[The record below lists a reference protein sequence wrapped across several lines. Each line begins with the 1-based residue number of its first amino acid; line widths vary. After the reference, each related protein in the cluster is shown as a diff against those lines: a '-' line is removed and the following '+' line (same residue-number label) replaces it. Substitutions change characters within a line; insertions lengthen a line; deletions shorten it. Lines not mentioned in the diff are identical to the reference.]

1 MYPRIQKLLTLQ
13 EADIAA
19 HSMEQRVKNFPEE
32 IKMLEEKV
40 VGEKQAIEAAKKTL
54 QTLEVRRKEI
64 DVQVQTEEDKLIKYK
79 TQQIS
84 VKKTDEYNA
93 LNDEIQHTQDRILAF
108 EDEELQLLLDI
119 DTVKEK
125 YNRDEAAHKTNID
138 KYQIEIAQF
147 KKGLD
152 EAKQQAQTLR
162 KKFEEIFSSTEP
174 ELQSAYNSVKSS
186 VKRIPY
192 IVPIKNHHCQGCF
205 LKVANEAESGTLD
218 PNATPRC
225 GNCSR
230 ILYIESR

>member
-1 MYPRIQKLLTLQ
+1 MYPRIQKLLNLQ
-13 EADIAA
+13 EADTAA
-19 HSMEQRVKNFPEE
+19 QAMEHRIKNFPEE
-32 IKMLEEKV
+32 IKSLENKITS
-40 VGEKQAIEAAKKTL
+40 EKQAIEAAKKTL
-54 QTLEVRRKEI
+54 QTLEVRRKEL
-64 DVQVQTEEDKLIKYK
+64 DVQVQVTEEKVIKYK

-84 VKKTDEYNA
+84 VKKTEEYQA
-93 LNDEIQHTQDRILAF
+93 LNQEIQHAQDQIKTF

-147 KKGLD
+147 KKDLN

-162 KKFEEIFSSTEP
+162 KKFEEFFSSTEP